1 MQRKKENNTLVWLKM
16 NTCTEMDLE
25 KVITSRAEQN
35 IHMCARILL
44 FYLLQMKRSN
54 KEKTLILVE
63 IIYTYVSMQ
72 NKSLRKGSETL
83 RNTIQQIKTFYIFV
97 LHRLGF

>member
-1 MQRKKENNTLVWLKM
+1 
-16 NTCTEMDLE
+16 MDLE
-25 KVITSRAEQN
+25 KVIISRAEQN